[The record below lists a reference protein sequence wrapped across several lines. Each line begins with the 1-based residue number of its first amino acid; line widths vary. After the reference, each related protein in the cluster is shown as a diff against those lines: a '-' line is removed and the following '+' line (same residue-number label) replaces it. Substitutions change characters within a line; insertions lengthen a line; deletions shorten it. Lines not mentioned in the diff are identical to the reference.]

1 MVRNL
6 LVEVGRWRHCRW
18 RDQQGLGM
26 RTCVELLKRQIS
38 SRTEKGQKWYRVGC
52 RVGVGLEEAAQAGFG
67 MEQGNEEAVAVLFT
81 PAGA

>member
-38 SRTEKGQKWYRVGC
+38 SRAEKGQKWY

-67 MEQGNEEAVAVLFT
+67 MEQGNKEAVAVLFT